1 MRGRR
6 TSNPTGAELRILR
19 VLWNRGRA
27 TVREVAADLNAD
39 EPTGYT
45 TALKFL
51 QIMTA
56 KGLVRREEAGRAH
69 VYEAA
74 CSREATQGQ
83 LVRHLLDRA
92 FDGSASTLVL
102 RALSEARTDPGELT
116 RIRAMLRQVTRRKP

>member
-1 MRGRR
+1 
-6 TSNPTGAELRILR
+6 
-19 VLWNRGRA
+19 
-27 TVREVAADLNAD
+27 
-39 EPTGYT
+39 
-45 TALKFL
+45 
-51 QIMTA
+51 MTA
-56 KGLVRREEAGRAH
+56 KGLVRREAAGRAH

-74 CSREATQGQ
+74 RSREETQGR